1 MNRNFKI
8 IMPVNRIKL
17 SVISLGVVCF
27 FLCFQSCKSPENNKH
42 DTKKPNIVLIFI
54 DDLGYADVGC
64 FGATDYQ
71 TPNIDRLANEGARF
85 TSFLASQA
93 VCSASRA
100 SLLTGCYAERV
111 GIQGA
116 LNSFSNVGINPEET
130 IIPEMLKEQGYAT
143 GIFGK
148 WHLGHHKEFLPL
160 QHGFDEYVGLPYSND
175 MWPVGYDGVPQEG
188 SGKRKSNYP
197 PLKLFSGNEVIDTI
211 ASLEDQAT
219 LTTLYTEKAVQ
230 FIENH
235 KNEPF
240 FLYIPHSMV
249 HVPIA
254 VSDKFKGKSGKGLF
268 ADVMMELDWSV
279 GEILETLE
287 KNDLDKNTL
296 VIFTSDNG
304 PWLNYGKHAGSA
316 DPLREGKGTMWE
328 GGPRVST
335 AMRWPGRIPA
345 GIECG
350 RIASSIDILPT
361 LAEISGAALPEK
373 TIDGVS
379 ILSLMEDKTAAN
391 PRNNFYYYYGG
402 NLIAVRKNNW
412 KLVFPHTY
420 RSYKGMEP
428 GKDGFP
434 GPYGKG
440 KITELELYD
449 LNSDIGELTNLVSQY
464 PEIVEELV
472 VLGDSA
478 REELGDRIQN
488 KRGKAVRKPG
498 RRHQEK
504 TKVQH
509 LAVNKSIS
517 VESEY
522 SYQYAGHGDIT
533 LINGTLGSFDFTDEE
548 WLGFEG
554 TDFEAVV
561 DMGELTKIDQ
571 VECGFL
577 LNQGSWIFIP
587 EKVVIS
593 ISQDGNDYE
602 VIKTF
607 ENNARKLNDNIK
619 VRKFKT
625 EINNSSARFIKI
637 HATNIG
643 TCPDWHDGAGGKTWL
658 FVDEIIIN

>member
-1 MNRNFKI
+1 
-8 IMPVNRIKL
+8 MPVNRIKL

-240 FLYIPHSMV
+240 
-249 HVPIA
+249 
-254 VSDKFKGKSGKGLF
+254 
-268 ADVMMELDWSV
+268 
-279 GEILETLE
+279 
-287 KNDLDKNTL
+287 
-296 VIFTSDNG
+296 
-304 PWLNYGKHAGSA
+304 
-316 DPLREGKGTMWE
+316 
-328 GGPRVST
+328 
-335 AMRWPGRIPA
+335 
-345 GIECG
+345 
-350 RIASSIDILPT
+350 
-361 LAEISGAALPEK
+361 
-373 TIDGVS
+373 
-379 ILSLMEDKTAAN
+379 
-391 PRNNFYYYYGG
+391 
-402 NLIAVRKNNW
+402 
-412 KLVFPHTY
+412 
-420 RSYKGMEP
+420 
-428 GKDGFP
+428 
-434 GPYGKG
+434 
-440 KITELELYD
+440 
-449 LNSDIGELTNLVSQY
+449 
-464 PEIVEELV
+464 
-472 VLGDSA
+472 
-478 REELGDRIQN
+478 
-488 KRGKAVRKPG
+488 
-498 RRHQEK
+498 
-504 TKVQH
+504 
-509 LAVNKSIS
+509 
-517 VESEY
+517 
-522 SYQYAGHGDIT
+522 
-533 LINGTLGSFDFTDEE
+533 
-548 WLGFEG
+548 
-554 TDFEAVV
+554 
-561 DMGELTKIDQ
+561 
-571 VECGFL
+571 
-577 LNQGSWIFIP
+577 
-587 EKVVIS
+587 
-593 ISQDGNDYE
+593 
-602 VIKTF
+602 
-607 ENNARKLNDNIK
+607 
-619 VRKFKT
+619 
-625 EINNSSARFIKI
+625 
-637 HATNIG
+637 
-643 TCPDWHDGAGGKTWL
+643 
-658 FVDEIIIN
+658 